1 MADLTDVEQSW
12 VRVCV
17 LPSWTG
23 VWSGKSQVWPWLSPA
38 PSCCSFC
45 VLAFQGPR
53 CSSPGARDADPPP
66 PHLPASVSL
75 QQQHDKNHTDASKH
89 SGRSRMCLTLNV
101 PHLIWVP
108 LNVLNIFMFGRL
120 FYLPVKRHLCYKC
133 SVVQVQDVVL
143 FGFCVSCVLTLSSL
157 ENLIHSNPPGALG
170 SRNQGDRGAVR
181 NLQSE
186 TLMFN

>member
-1 MADLTDVEQSW
+1 MWSRAGSGS
-12 VRVCV
+12 VCYLHGQESGQV
-17 LPSWTG
+17 NLRYGLGSLPL
-23 VWSGKSQVWPWLSPA
+23 PHAALSV
-38 PSCCSFC
+38 FWHFR
-45 VLAFQGPR
+45 VLAALHQVPETQTLLLLTFQHR
-53 CSSPGARDADPPP
+53 CLCSNITTR
-66 PHLPASVSL
+66 
-75 QQQHDKNHTDASKH
+75 NHSDASKH